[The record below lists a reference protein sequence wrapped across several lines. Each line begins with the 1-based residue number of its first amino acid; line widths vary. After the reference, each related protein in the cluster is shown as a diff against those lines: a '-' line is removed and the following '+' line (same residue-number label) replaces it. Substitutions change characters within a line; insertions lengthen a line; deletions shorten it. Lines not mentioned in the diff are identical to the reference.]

1 MSFFGEF
8 ARVLGMDEARLAL
21 GYNYVNYNGEAV
33 YLEGIQSVLR
43 IDGEEIAFRL
53 KRGVLYVTGEELT
66 VSDLCGAS
74 VLVRGKITAVE
85 TGESRNAKA
94 KREKEGGDVK

>member
-1 MSFFGEF
+1 
-8 ARVLGMDEARLAL
+8 MDEARLAL

-74 VLVRGKITAVE
+74 VLVRGKIAAVE

-94 KREKEGGDVK
+94 KREKEGGDAK

>member
-1 MSFFGEF
+1 M
-8 ARVLGMDEARLAL
+8 
-21 GYNYVNYNGEAV
+21 
-33 YLEGIQSVLR
+33 
-43 IDGEEIAFRL
+43 
-53 KRGVLYVTGEELT
+53 LYVTGEELA

-94 KREKEGGDVK
+94 KREKEGDSK